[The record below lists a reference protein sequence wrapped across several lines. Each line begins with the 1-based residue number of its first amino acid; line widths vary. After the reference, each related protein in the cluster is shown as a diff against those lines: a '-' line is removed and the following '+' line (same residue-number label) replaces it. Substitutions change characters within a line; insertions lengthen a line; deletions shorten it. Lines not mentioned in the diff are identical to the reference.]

1 MHDLIFVPT
10 ILFLIFVAPIWVVMH
25 YRYKSKMV
33 TGLSESEQGNI
44 DEMLESLDKMSQRI
58 ETLESILDG
67 DHSGWRQSKRKE
79 AGDE

>member
-33 TGLSESEQGNI
+33 RGLSQSEQGDI
-44 DEMLESLDKMSQRI
+44 DEMLATLDKLSDRI
-58 ETLESILDG
+58 ETLESILDSK
-67 DHSGWRQSKRKE
+67 HSGWTDNKRSE
-79 AGDE
+79 ARDE